1 MSISASDV
9 KILRE
14 ETGVSIGKC
23 KEALELADGDMEKAR
38 EIIKELQVK
47 AAAKKADRE
56 LGAGIIVSYIHSNK
70 QMGSILELACETDFV
85 AKNEEFI
92 ALGNDIAMHITAMGT
107 ETIEELKEQPFVK
120 DPEMTI
126 NQRIESGIQK
136 LGERI
141 EIASFHRITVGS

>member
-14 ETGVSIGKC
+14 ESGVSIGKC
-23 KEALELADGDMEKAR
+23 KEALEAADGDMEKAR
-38 EIIKELQVK
+38 EVLKELQVK

-56 LGAGIIVSYIHSNK
+56 LGAGTVFSYIHANK
-70 QMGSILELACETDFV
+70 QMGTILLLACETDFV
-85 AKNEEFI
+85 AKNEEFT

-107 ETIEELKEQPFVK
+107 ETLEELKEQPFVK

-141 EIASFHRITVGS
+141 EVTSFNRIAVES